1 MQVLSKI
8 FFIRIDIIEKEEEEL
23 MMQFVICTNMSS
35 GIRKRKIAKQMITLD
50 RTNISRRI
58 FASCLLV
65 EKEECKNRFR
75 TYVKAHGLL

>member
-58 FASCLLV
+58 FASCFYS
-65 EKEECKNRFR
+65 KKKNAKTDFE
-75 TYVKAHGLL
+75 HM